1 MVYLI
6 LLTAEK
12 ITKSYVEKKLLDNIS
27 FYLNTGDKIGVLGIN
42 GTGKSTFLKI
52 LSSVIDPDSGTLTK
66 SKGLTISYLPQNPD
80 FNDDLTIIEQV
91 FKDFS
96 HKDKELKVYEAK
108 SILNKLGINDFD
120 KKISTLSGGEKKR
133 VSIAT
138 TLIKPSD
145 VLILDEPTN
154 HIDSEMVN
162 WLESYLKKY
171 NGTII
176 MITHDRYFLD
186 RISNKIIEIDNGS
199 LYSYNAN
206 YSKFLELKQE
216 REAMDLGTER
226 KNKSLFRKELEWMQR
241 GPRARGTKSKS
252 RIEKFESLKSRSI
265 PVQGEKLELDSMSS
279 RLGKKTIEL
288 KNISKKINDKN
299 LITDFNHIILKN
311 SRIGIIG
318 PNGCGKS
325 TLLKIINQILTPDSG
340 ELVVGETVNI
350 GYFSQECDEM
360 DENMRVID
368 YIKNV
373 SNAIVTPEKTLTASQ
388 MLEKFLFPPDLQWN
402 IIKKLSGGEKKRL
415 FLLKILMGAPNILLL
430 DEPTN
435 DLDIQT
441 LTILEDYLETF
452 QGAVIA
458 VSHDRYFLDKVVNDI
473 WAFSENGEIQK
484 YIGGYSDY
492 LDSIE
497 DLTPTQNENK
507 NEEKKPKN
515 NTTREAKPQKAKFSF
530 NEKREY
536 ETIDTTISE
545 IEKNIE
551 KTEIEIEK
559 NASNYSELER
569 LTHEKED
576 LEKLLEEKMERWMY
590 LNDLAEKI
598 NNGE

>member
-1 MVYLI
+1 MI

-52 LSSVIDPDSGTLTK
+52 LSSVIEPDSGTLTK

-138 TLIKPSD
+138 ALIKPSD

-171 NGTII
+171 NGAII

-473 WAFSENGEIQK
+473 WAFSANGEIQK

-507 NEEKKPKN
+507 IEEKKPKN

-598 NNGE
+598 NNG